1 MDLEQLTKHQIVL
14 LTLLV
19 SFMTSIAT
27 GIVTVSLMNQA
38 PPEVTRT
45 INQIVQQTVEKV
57 VPVSQGAAVANTV
70 EKTVVIKNDDL
81 AAQSIAS
88 VQKGIIRIVAKG
100 DDKLIAR
107 GIIITAQG
115 KALSDREALEAS
127 SATAF
132 EAILA
137 SGKRVPAVFHASTG
151 SSTLAVLDLLV
162 GTSTGFAPVSL
173 ADASAVTLG
182 ESVIRIGGVGNDS
195 VGMGVIATLP
205 TGDNTKMVEAT
216 VSSVTPGSVL
226 VSLFGDIIGIST
238 GASQSQG
245 SDFYTLPK
253 VTNTSVGTTTPA
265 TKPAS

>member
-151 SSTLAVLDLLV
+151 SSTLLDLLV